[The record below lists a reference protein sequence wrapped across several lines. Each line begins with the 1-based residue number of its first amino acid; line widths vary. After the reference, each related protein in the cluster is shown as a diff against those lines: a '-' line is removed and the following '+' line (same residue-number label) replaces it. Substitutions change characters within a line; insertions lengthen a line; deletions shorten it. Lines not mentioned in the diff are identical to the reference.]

1 MTRGWQEWREV
12 TGSQL
17 EERGSG
23 VPQQCVTRGHA
34 YMSYTEQRT
43 GREELVDSK
52 LNEMEVTWLVV
63 DLIGLFYTC
72 IHIYTSHTYVVW
84 CMCICVKV

>member
-52 LNEMEVTWLVV
+52 QRKGQERLTV
-63 DLIGLFYTC
+63 LFYL
-72 IHIYTSHTYVVW
+72 SG
-84 CMCICVKV
+84 